1 MFILDHIK
9 YCLFSY
15 GHRKLFE
22 PTAFFFHPQI
32 WGKYPINF
40 YFVLSNEVS
49 KSFEKSSYLF
59 MLITVPLFWG
69 ILKIILFFTSGDL
82 SVSLLPGDCV
92 GWSSLW
98 ISENGDIPFSEV
110 LFFCYC
116 FSHYMA
122 TTSRAF
128 VIVLWNTTAEGM
140 SACSHLLAQGQLHNM
155 HSCYSL
161 ELL

>member
-32 WGKYPINF
+32 WRKYPIN
-40 YFVLSNEVS
+40 FVLSNEVS

-59 MLITVPLFWG
+59 MLITVPLFLG
-69 ILKIILFFTSGDL
+69 NFKNYFFTSGDL
-82 SVSLLPGDCV
+82 SVPLLPGDCV
-92 GWSSLW
+92 GWRSLW
-98 ISENGDIPFSEV
+98 ISENEDIPFSEV
-110 LFFCYC
+110 SFFCYC
-116 FSHYMA
+116 FSHHMA

-140 SACSHLLAQGQLHNM
+140 SACSPLLAQGQLHNM